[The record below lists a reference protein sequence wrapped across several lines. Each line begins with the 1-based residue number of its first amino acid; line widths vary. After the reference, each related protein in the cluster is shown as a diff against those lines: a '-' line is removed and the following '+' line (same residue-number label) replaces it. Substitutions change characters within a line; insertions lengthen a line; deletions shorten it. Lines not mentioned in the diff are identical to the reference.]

1 MFVTSITGKIVRI
14 LLIKKKE
21 HPQAWERCYTVGV
34 IVEDNKDNYHVLVGN
49 SEIEIINKA
58 QVCSVIEE

>member
-1 MFVTSITGKIVRI
+1 
-14 LLIKKKE
+14 LIKKKE

>member
-1 MFVTSITGKIVRI
+1 MSVVGKVARI
-14 LLIKKKE
+14 LLVKKNQV
-21 HPQAWERCYTVGV
+21 HPKAWERKYVLGV
-34 IVEDNKDNYHVLVGN
+34 ILEDNEENYHVLVEN